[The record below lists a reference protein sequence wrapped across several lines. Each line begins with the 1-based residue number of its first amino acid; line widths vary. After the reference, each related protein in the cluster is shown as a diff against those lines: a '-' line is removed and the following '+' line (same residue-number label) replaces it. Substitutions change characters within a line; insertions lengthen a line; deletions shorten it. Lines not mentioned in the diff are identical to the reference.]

1 MCDYIIFCRR
11 FYVLDMVELRGATP
25 ADLDAVL
32 SVHRDAIRS
41 ITTDRY
47 TEEEREAW
55 AAAQNDPDQYPVDE
69 DTQYLA
75 VAETADD
82 RIVGFVGLDLEDGVV
97 ETLYVHPSVQGE
109 GIGAKLLTH
118 AETTLRAHAHDTCV
132 MAASLNSVPFYQ
144 RQGYRV
150 KGATFSLEMKDAHL
164 EFVRMEKPLN

>member
-1 MCDYIIFCRR
+1 
-11 FYVLDMVELRGATP
+11 MVELREANP

-41 ITTDRY
+41 IATDRY

-97 ETLYVHPSVQGE
+97 ETLYVHRSVQGE

-118 AETTLRAHAHDTCV
+118 AETMLRTHGHDICV
-132 MAASLNSVPFYQ
+132 IAASLNSVPFYR
-144 RQGYRV
+144 RQGYRIEDE
-150 KGATFSLEMKDAHL
+150 TFSLEMTDTHL
-164 EFVRMEKPLN
+164 EFVRMEKSLD